1 MKTLE
6 LKIGNIHLSV
16 GNTNMKNL
24 LKTIPTLLIIL
35 IFVDVIGF
43 TAWATSG
50 QMPNTSE
57 YFVGYFTYNL
67 IGLFIN

>member
-1 MKTLE
+1 ME
-6 LKIGNIHLSV
+6 QKIGNIHLIV

-24 LKTIPTLLIIL
+24 LKTIPTLLMIL

-43 TAWATSG
+43 ISWAVSG

-57 YFVGYFTYNL
+57 YFVGYYTYNL
-67 IGLFIN
+67 ITYILN